1 MNASDKR
8 KPSSAILNIAFVGI
22 CLVFLVLL
30 FVFKGTLNT
39 VVSKTIKE
47 GTGEE
52 LQNHVAMY
60 VDSAFNYRQN
70 GEGFRITFLEF
81 GAKGCS
87 ACKMM
92 EKEMEKVKNNHPDE
106 VRVIFV
112 NVMMSAGQDL
122 MKYYG
127 IASIPT
133 QVLLDDAG
141 HEVFRH
147 TGYFSSD
154 DLEKEFLKINP

>member
-8 KPSSAILNIAFVGI
+8 KPISAILNITFIGLG
-22 CLVFLVLL
+22 LVALVLL
-30 FVFKGTLNT
+30 FVFKGSLNT
-39 VVSKTIKE
+39 VVTKTIKAQA
-47 GTGEE
+47 GEE

-106 VRVIFV
+106 VRVTFV
-112 NVMMSAGQDL
+112 NVLMPAGQDL

-154 DLEKEFLKINP
+154 DLDKEFLKINP